1 MKQKAEVSQKGLADP
16 DARLAEGKSLAEGP
30 WAKLISK
37 QSAEGVRHP
46 DAIAF
51 FQAYAQAIDAGTH
64 GNRTVEGWSLG
75 CFYSR
80 PSGKL
85 NVIIS
90 RDASEELTQSSVNG
104 ARTSVLHR
112 KDGVEEREGSGRNG
126 PKHEFIDRRTYT
138 VFAD

>member
-90 RDASEELTQSSVNG
+90 RCPCSIDCCEIPE
-104 ARTSVLHR
+104 ARKAHQA
-112 KDGVEEREGSGRNG
+112 DGL
-126 PKHEFIDRRTYT
+126 IC
-138 VFAD
+138 